1 MITIPRANLL
11 ITGRKLTL
19 LLLQGFVS
27 LNGPNKHRKNIRYMQ
42 NLYVRRAVEC
52 IVTFSLAVS
61 ALYKI
66 NLYLKSMKPFS
77 FIQFPN
83 AKALKLK
90 VKSRRIFKMSLL
102 CNKGFDRASVVFCRP
117 VKLHDR
123 SCETSF
129 LGNVG
134 CFDFDHRVSM
144 QTVVIKNVFP
154 HFGHTN
160 WRDG

>member
-1 MITIPRANLL
+1 
-11 ITGRKLTL
+11 
-19 LLLQGFVS
+19 
-27 LNGPNKHRKNIRYMQ
+27 
-42 NLYVRRAVEC
+42 
-52 IVTFSLAVS
+52 
-61 ALYKI
+61 
-66 NLYLKSMKPFS
+66 MKPFS

-83 AKALKLK
+83 AKSLKLK

-102 CNKGFDRASVVFCRP
+102 CNKVKFDRASAVFCRP

-129 LGNVG
+129 QTLILTEILETSDVSISIINAL
-134 CFDFDHRVSM
+134 RLSM

-154 HFGHTN
+154 LFGHTN

>member
-1 MITIPRANLL
+1 
-11 ITGRKLTL
+11 
-19 LLLQGFVS
+19 
-27 LNGPNKHRKNIRYMQ
+27 
-42 NLYVRRAVEC
+42 
-52 IVTFSLAVS
+52 
-61 ALYKI
+61 
-66 NLYLKSMKPFS
+66 MKPFS

-102 CNKGFDRASVVFCRP
+102 CNKGKFDRASVVFCRP

-129 LGNVG
+129 QTLILTEILETSDVLI
-134 CFDFDHRVSM
+134 SIIAYPM
-144 QTVVIKNVFP
+144 QTTLIKNVFP